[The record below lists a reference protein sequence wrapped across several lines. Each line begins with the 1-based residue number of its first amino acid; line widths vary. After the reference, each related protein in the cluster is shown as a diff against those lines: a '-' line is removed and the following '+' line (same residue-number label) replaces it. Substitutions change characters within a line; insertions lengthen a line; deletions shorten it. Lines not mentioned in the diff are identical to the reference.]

1 MTIQSYEIRAL
12 DDFGGRIHWIPSDLG
27 AWCPADSVRRLEA
40 DMEALKAELAA
51 LRNPIQHEDDIAVNE
66 FAVKMKDKLKNSREA
81 KGRHG
86 WKTANSAYLAQLLIK
101 HVEKGD
107 PVDIANFCMMLEHL
121 RPRNNGPIKHAWEAE
136 HAALKAP
143 PKVMSAEEVTEV
155 GWYWARFG
163 SSWDQIIEFYPPGGF
178 EFPSHGQFIGP
189 INPPEVSKTELPTLR
204 AQAIEAGNAPN
215 LGWHEDDL

>member
-136 HAALKAP
+136 LAALKAP
-143 PKVMSAEEVTEV
+143 PKVMSAEEVTEE
-155 GWYWARFG
+155 GPYWWRRHGVCNRVLVLVYRPDGGEIRMRFFLNG
-163 SSWDQIIEFYPPGGF
+163 SDLGLSGE
-178 EFPSHGQFIGP
+178 FIGP
-189 INPPEVSKTELPTLR
+189 IQMPEV
-204 AQAIEAGNAPN
+204 
-215 LGWHEDDL
+215 

>member
-1 MTIQSYEIRAL
+1 MKRYTLSLEGDYPVPSVIDGENGDILPLQSYEIAFY
-12 DDFGGRIHWIPSDLG
+12 D
-27 AWCPADSVRRLEA
+27 EA
-40 DMEALKAELAA
+40 QAEIDALKAELSV
-51 LRNPIQHEDDIAVNE
+51 LKSPSVHEDDLAVDE
-66 FAVKMKDKLKNSREA
+66 FAAKMKDKLAYSREV

-143 PKVMSAEEVTEV
+143 PKVLSAEEVMEE
-155 GWYWARFG
+155 GWYWWRIADGRPWHKNPVWVDVEG
-163 SSWDQIIEFYPPGGF
+163 V
-178 EFPSHGQFIGP
+178 PSDMILPHEFIGP
-189 INPPEVSKTELPTLR
+189 IQMPEVNS
-204 AQAIEAGNAPN
+204 
-215 LGWHEDDL
+215 D

>member
-1 MTIQSYEIRAL
+1 MKRYDIDSQFREGGLFNPGLKELPNGRWVSYDDAIAEIN
-12 DDFGGRIHWIPSDLG
+12 
-27 AWCPADSVRRLEA
+27 
-40 DMEALKAELAA
+40 ALKAELSV
-51 LRNPIQHEDDIAVNE
+51 LKSPSVHEDDLAVDE
-66 FAVKMKDKLKNSREA
+66 FAAKMKDKLAYSREV

-143 PKVMSAEEVTEV
+143 PKVLSAEEVKEP
-155 GWYWARFG
+155 GCYWWRREENTDW
-163 SSWDQIIEFYPPGGF
+163 SVQNVYLPGAGKLLV
-178 EFPSHGQFIGP
+178 GQFIGP
-189 INPPEVSKTELPTLR
+189 IQS
-204 AQAIEAGNAPN
+204 AGGFQDRIANA
-215 LGWHEDDL
+215 

>member
-136 HAALKAP
+136 LAALKAP
-143 PKVMSAEEVTEV
+143 PKILKAEEVKEP
-155 GWYWARFG
+155 GCYWWRREENTDW
-163 SSWDQIIEFYPPGGF
+163 SVQNVYLPGAGKLLV
-178 EFPSHGQFIGP
+178 GQFIGP
-189 INPPEVSKTELPTLR
+189 IKMREV
-204 AQAIEAGNAPN
+204 
-215 LGWHEDDL
+215 